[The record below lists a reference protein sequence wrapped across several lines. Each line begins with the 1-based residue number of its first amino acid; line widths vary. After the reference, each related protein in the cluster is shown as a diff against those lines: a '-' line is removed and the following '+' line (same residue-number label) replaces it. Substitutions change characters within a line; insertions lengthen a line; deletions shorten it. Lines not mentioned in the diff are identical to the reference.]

1 MNTNAVER
9 LHLLLTIF
17 QTAEQYS
24 IAELSSYLKIPAAVL
39 RNDILT
45 LHKNRFLTTT
55 FQPEDEESLAGGG
68 KDFETLLLSGELDE
82 EDLTMW
88 NGTPKGDYFS
98 LTRLEFDCLNLF
110 LQDRNYRVGEVKR
123 NYAVKNLYNQAP
135 PGMRVKAKEYARK
148 IEAGELIKITY
159 ENRHGK
165 MTEFTFRP
173 EAVVHDA
180 PEDRYY
186 LVYRENGQIRSLRLD
201 RIRRCETIRVRVSA
215 DAGDL
220 SEQLAI
226 KWGMENGPKVHVRLK
241 IRKEGNVQDK
251 IRRDLEQRGSGS
263 ARWSEDDEAL
273 YYENDV
279 VGMQAFSVWVRSYGS
294 SVLVL
299 EPKALR
305 DKILESAR
313 ASQRFYLEHP
323 AEGNEEKP
331 NG

>member
-1 MNTNAVER
+1 MNTNAVDR

-39 RNDILT
+39 RSDVLT
-45 LHKNRFLTTT
+45 LHKNKFLTTT
-55 FQPEDEESLAGGG
+55 FLPADEEKFSKAG

-82 EDLTMW
+82 EELAMW
-88 NGTPKGDYFS
+88 NDTPEGDYFS
-98 LTRLEFDCLNLF
+98 FTRLEFDCLNLF

-201 RIRRCETIRVRVSA
+201 RIRKCETIKVRVPS
-215 DAGDL
+215 DTGDL
-220 SEQLAI
+220 SEKLAI
-226 KWGMENGPKVHVRLK
+226 KWGMENGTRFHVRLK
-241 IRKEGNVQDK
+241 IRKEGNVQEK
-251 IRRDLEQRGSGS
+251 IRRDLEQRGSRS
-263 ARWSEDDEAL
+263 AKWSEDDEAL
-273 YYENDV
+273 YYENDCI
-279 VGMQAFSVWVRSYGS
+279 GENAFAVWVRSYGS